1 MTANAS
7 ARAAQRRTEGAVE
20 WRGRSCG
27 EAGHKHSRCPFR
39 VRVATGVGPDGRRRY
54 LVEAG
59 RGNAKA
65 AEGVLR
71 VLLNRRDSGQVAS
84 PRTLTVG
91 AWVDAFLDGRIAD
104 GAVGPRA
111 AENYRTIVAKRI
123 KPAFGDVRVTDLRT
137 DHVLTFKATM
147 VEAKLAPA
155 TIGKVLGLTKQSLE
169 AAVTAGIIVRNPAQG
184 VPRPSVLGPGQRER
198 RALSEAEIG
207 KLLTTA
213 DGTPYATAIRLALA
227 TGMRQS
233 ELLGLRWGDVDL
245 ARGRL
250 TVQQTV
256 QHVAG
261 KFEALPPKTR
271 NSRRVIELSASTVA
285 LLRAHKVAQNKE
297 RLRLGDVW
305 ADGDLV
311 LPGTT
316 GEPQY
321 RRIFYRDYMVVVKA
335 AKLDEASEVNW
346 HTLRHT
352 AASLWIAAGVD
363 IFTVSRRLGHSK
375 TSFTMDVYAHLLEG
389 QQAAA
394 ASSLDHLL
402 AR

>member
-1 MTANAS
+1 M
-7 ARAAQRRTEGAVE
+7 
-20 WRGRSCG
+20 
-27 EAGHKHSRCPFR
+27 
-39 VRVATGVGPDGRRRY
+39 
-54 LVEAG
+54 
-59 RGNAKA
+59 
-65 AEGVLR
+65 
-71 VLLNRRDSGQVAS
+71 
-84 PRTLTVG
+84 
-91 AWVDAFLDGRIAD
+91 
-104 GAVGPRA
+104 
-111 AENYRTIVAKRI
+111 
-123 KPAFGDVRVTDLRT
+123 
-137 DHVLTFKATM
+137 
-147 VEAKLAPA
+147 
-155 TIGKVLGLTKQSLE
+155 
-169 AAVTAGIIVRNPAQG
+169 
-184 VPRPSVLGPGQRER
+184 LGPGQRER